1 MILKNLTSGADF
13 LIRTAAVNRVGTG
26 PLSPA
31 VAFSMSPGGGG
42 GGGGGVGS
50 TAIDPRLASPVKSV
64 VSEVWFIALVGS
76 LVLLA
81 LTVFVVVV
89 YWRRRR
95 EKKALGNL
103 TGEWRDGI

>member
-1 MILKNLTSGADF
+1 MILKNLTAGADF
-13 LIRTAAVNRVGTG
+13 LIRTAAVNRAGTG

-42 GGGGGVGS
+42 GGGGAGDGVGG
-50 TAIDPRLASPVKSV
+50 AAPDPRLASPVKSV
-64 VSEVWFIALVGS
+64 VSEVWFIALIGT
-76 LVLLA
+76 LVVVA

-89 YWRRRR
+89 YCRRRR

-103 TGEWRDGI
+103 TGG